1 MLPVKTTSLQ
11 VDRVPGEELDRTSI
25 WWENP
30 YQASNELQG
39 LYTNAQQ
46 LRLSTTRRFG
56 PNLCR
61 VLRSS
66 GLYGEDL
73 EAHEKAP
80 DTQVRLYAHDTS
92 WMRHGNHAGA
102 VLAPDSYMLLL
113 DRVKNMTDK
122 YEDGVVLVYYASL
135 RTMLRDW
142 LTQSGYDQVSVR
154 TIRQS
159 KGTSAFLADMQ
170 EKNVNRQNH

>member
-1 MLPVKTTSLQ
+1 
-11 VDRVPGEELDRTSI
+11 
-25 WWENP
+25 
-30 YQASNELQG
+30 
-39 LYTNAQQ
+39 
-46 LRLSTTRRFG
+46 
-56 PNLCR
+56 
-61 VLRSS
+61 
-66 GLYGEDL
+66 
-73 EAHEKAP
+73 
-80 DTQVRLYAHDTS
+80 
-92 WMRHGNHAGA
+92 
-102 VLAPDSYMLLL
+102 MLLL

-170 EKNVNRQNH
+170 EKKR